1 MSQRPDTGNSPDEQV
16 TIDEKASLLR
26 RIRKLEFPPEDQLDE
41 TLRQRLP
48 SLLDASR
55 RPTTLDIALI
65 ADACGVTW
73 EYLLGEPEPE
83 IPDPHE
89 TLIEQLVKGGLSRR
103 WAERVVREHN
113 AQLARRI
120 REYPRASRPTCGTTQ
135 HCAYHGWCHRC
146 DPERAGMD
154 RAARL
159 ITKEPS

>member
-1 MSQRPDTGNSPDEQV
+1 MLER
-16 TIDEKASLLR
+16 IKSLT
-26 RIRKLEFPPEDQLDE
+26 FPSEDQLDE

-48 SLLDASR
+48 SILDASR

-73 EYLLGEPEPE
+73 EFLLGEPEPPVHDTYE
-83 IPDPHE
+83 V
-89 TLIEQLVKGGLSRR
+89 LIHHLTEGGLSKR
-103 WAERVVREHN
+103 WAERVVREYN
-113 AQLARRI
+113 AQLAQRI

-135 HCAYHGWCHRC
+135 HCAYNGWCHRC

-159 ITKEPS
+159 ISKEPT